1 MISEPKKIMV
11 ALGAHGDEKPI
22 IKQAVLLSNKF
33 EAQLIAIHVHQP
45 VLSQPKG
52 DSELNVTEEIIRN
65 LFTEYGFE
73 KIINDLEIIIS
84 KGEDIAEKIQEHS
97 NDIDM
102 LVVGHKKMGGFMSW
116 ITDSID
122 EDITDLMSCPVLV
135 VPESTH
141 IDNNIM

>member
-1 MISEPKKIMV
+1 MV
-11 ALGAHGDEKPI
+11 ALVSRGDEKQVI
-22 IKQAVLLSNKF
+22 EQAVLLANKF
-33 EAQLIAIHVHQP
+33 DAQLIAIHVAKP
-45 VLSQPKG
+45 VLSKPKG
-52 DSELNVTEEIIRN
+52 RTALNVTEEIIRN

-73 KIINDLEIIIS
+73 QIINNLEIIIS
-84 KGEDIAEKIQEHS
+84 KGEDIAQKIQEHS
-97 NDIDM
+97 NNIDI

-141 IDNNIM
+141 T

>member
-1 MISEPKKIMV
+1 MISEPKRIMV
-11 ALGAHGDEKPI
+11 ALSAHEDEKPVI
-22 IKQAVLLSNKF
+22 EQAVMLANKF
-33 EAQLIAIHVHQP
+33 EAQLIAIHIHQP

-73 KIINDLEIIIS
+73 QIINDLEIIIT
-84 KGEDIAEKIQEHS
+84 KGENIPEKIQEHS

-116 ITDSID
+116 ITDPID

-141 IDNNIM
+141 T

>member
-1 MISEPKKIMV
+1 MISEPKRIMV
-11 ALGAHGDEKPI
+11 ALGAHEDEKPVI
-22 IKQAVLLSNKF
+22 EQAVMLANKF
-33 EAQLIAIHVHQP
+33 EAQLIAIHIHQP

-73 KIINDLEIIIS
+73 QIINDLEIIIT
-84 KGEDIAEKIQEHS
+84 KGENIPEKIQEHS

-116 ITDSID
+116 ITDPID

-141 IDNNIM
+141 T

>member
-1 MISEPKKIMV
+1 V
-11 ALGAHGDEKPI
+11 ALVAHGDEKPVI
-22 IKQAVLLSNKF
+22 EQAVLLANKF

-65 LFTEYGFE
+65 RFTEYGFE
-73 KIINDLEIIIS
+73 QIINDLEIIIT
-84 KGEDIAEKIQEHS
+84 KGENIPEKIQQHS

-102 LVVGHKKMGGFMSW
+102 LVVGHKKMGGFMAR

-122 EDITDLMSCPVLV
+122 EDITNLITCPVLV
-135 VPESTH
+135 VRE
-141 IDNNIM
+141 

>member
-1 MISEPKKIMV
+1 
-11 ALGAHGDEKPI
+11 GAHEDEKPVI
-22 IKQAVLLSNKF
+22 EQAVMLANKF
-33 EAQLIAIHVHQP
+33 EAQLIAIHIHQP

-73 KIINDLEIIIS
+73 QIINDLEIIIT
-84 KGEDIAEKIQEHS
+84 KGENIPEKIQEHS

-116 ITDSID
+116 ITDPID

-141 IDNNIM
+141 T